1 MPLGARGW
9 QPGKPERDEPDR
21 LDDDPPP
28 YRFPTA
34 EEKILKIC
42 RELNIKELE
51 GATPLIER
59 DAMERLTLKYKVGAA
74 INRALAPFGLQSAGG
89 IHPPLPDTS

>member
-9 QPGKPERDEPDR
+9 QPERDEPDR

-34 EEKILKIC
+34 EEKILKLC
-42 RELNIKELE
+42 RELNIKELD
-51 GATPLIER
+51 GATKLIDR
-59 DAMERLTLKYKVGAA
+59 DAMELLTLKYKVAAA

-89 IHPPLPDTS
+89 IHPNPPDTS